1 MKIFNQLGYKVLDIE
16 VDDNSY
22 RHRVIMGEH
31 SLTLYYSLPEHVE
44 LPVGSYCEFQGETF
58 TLERPEAFKMKHSRY
73 FEYTVTMEAPEAKAK
88 IWKFR
93 NTVDGRLKFSL
104 TAKPVEHLQMF
115 VDNMNRRDK
124 GWTVGDCIDG
134 VEQCINYDHAFCLD
148 ALKQQASE
156 FKTEYEFKGK
166 RVSLKKVEYNKT
178 YPLPL
183 SYGRGNGFKSGV
195 GRTNTGEQ
203 PPVEIL
209 YVQGGTD
216 NLDPSKYGASELRLP
231 KSQQLGFD
239 GEHFDTED
247 GFNQDSSRLYITD
260 EDGLSI
266 RRYDKQLAS
275 LAEDSLDCSSI
286 SPKRVGEV
294 SKVITVDAETN
305 FYDFTDTTIPETL
318 NFEECLIEGETMTVI
333 FQTGMLAGREFEVKY
348 YHEAKTV
355 RGVKK
360 EARRFELV
368 PQEIDGQ
375 TMPNETFK
383 PREGDKYA
391 VFNCMM
397 PDAYICDNKT
407 KTGASWDM
415 FREAVKYL
423 FDNEDT
429 KLTFT
434 GELDGIWAKKD
445 WLNIGGR
452 IVLGGFIRFTDP
464 RFQPDPVLVR
474 ITGIKDYIN
483 KPYSPVIELSNT
495 TVSGGVSST
504 LKELQSQEV
513 LIEDNQRAA
522 LQFTKRRFRDARE
535 TIAMLE
541 ASLLDNFTGSISPIA
556 VQTMSLLVGDESL
569 QFRFVSSRTNP
580 VQVAH
585 AITWDNEQKQLTA
598 EAGIIQHMTLGIS
611 SLSSSHDTSEY
622 RFWDV
627 EEYMSG
633 RIEEG
638 EKKFYLYAKVSE
650 TGQTGSFLLSET
662 AIKMGQVSGFYH
674 LLVGVLNSEYDGE
687 RSFVTLY
694 GFTEVL
700 PGRVTTDRV
709 VSGDGQSYFDMIA
722 NALKLG
728 NKLSFNTQGDGLLR
742 LRGTLVQNEGGDES
756 YIGCYRGVWNA
767 AYVYYNGDEVT
778 FTANGLTSTYRYV
791 YATPSRG
798 VVPTNPTYWQILAEG
813 QKGDKGDKGDDGAD
827 GIDGLSPNTAYKSTV
842 FKRSN
847 TAPTTPTGGSYANP
861 VPTGWSDGV
870 PSGEEKLWASTRIF
884 SSDGL
889 DPQQASWTTPRQMTD
904 TADFDV
910 EFSSVDNPSAP
921 TGHPN
926 TNSQWTNTASKATI
940 WMATAVKNNGV
951 WGAWQISRIKG
962 EKGEDGTSI
971 KIKGTVSSVSDLP
984 TPPADSSDCYIVGQ
998 NLYVWDGDSWVNAG
1012 QFKGDKGDSGADGL
1026 DGVNAYVHIK
1036 YAKSLTEG
1044 DWSDN
1049 NGETPDKYIGI
1060 YCDSLP
1066 TDSMTWSKY
1075 SWSKWKGDDGF
1086 GYEYIYK
1093 RTTNQIAPSTPTTTS
1108 QNDDYV
1114 PSGWTDNPSGV
1125 SADYPYEWVCYR
1137 KKVDGV
1143 WGAFKGSASDPTQAS
1158 LWARYALPTNINL
1171 LEGTGFQNEEF
1182 KRFWDVVDSCSVKSG
1197 VTVND
1202 YKGNILTGTSG
1213 YQGRNAFRVGT
1224 KYSLNSINYKEV
1236 LRQPIRKKL
1245 KPSTWYTLSYW
1256 QRCSADSFMYED
1268 ITGSGYPFKRYELC
1282 LRSGQKYRC
1291 SVTGFVSS
1299 AAYLAGLSLSV
1310 FIYNSDWSWSKSVHI
1325 KSMAETTA
1333 TIDFDNVPA
1342 DGTYYIGVYAYPNT
1356 ETREDVTIRRL
1367 YLYNLN
1373 AHAAAYIFPSI
1384 IDTSYAGIVDGVS
1397 KTLNSDGAT
1406 YHGHGYWAF
1415 HSFTFRTKATIPT
1428 AEQYVLFRLLP
1439 ALTEAGNIYH
1449 TDICMPKLE
1458 EGKEATPY
1466 TEHDNDGH
1474 APYYELRYAKNA
1486 STSVP
1491 PSLDI
1496 TALEPSGWSTIQPS
1510 VSAFEYLWMTTAKK
1524 NFDGSLLETWSTPV
1538 RVTPYDGKD
1547 GRDGVNGSSPVM
1559 VYRGVYDSS
1568 KTYYGNANRLD
1579 CVKSGDTYYIARID
1593 AGTFSNVAP
1602 PNTNKW
1608 NSFGASFES
1617 VATNLLLAENANIG
1631 DWFMSGGKI
1640 VSTLS
1645 SGDIIELDAKN
1656 NRIYIKSATS
1666 GGDYAV
1672 ETGLGSQI
1680 ELNAATGIIEARSN
1694 GSTSAVSYMSPSGIF
1709 ANRAGTR
1716 CVAASSGLDQ
1726 RAAICGLGYGN
1737 LNKTEWDTGESTL
1750 LAAVYGYASNSGTAP
1765 AFGGYFFNLKANG
1778 LTLGIKKIFGT
1789 STSTTYLTDA
1799 QTLVVGL
1806 SSVKQNVYLPASDK
1820 QGQTIILKQLW
1831 TGYMRVYPR
1840 SGYKLFDDS
1849 TENEYYDVGQGQC
1862 LIAHF
1867 VKFSINGENVS
1878 VWTLSRF
1885 KY

>member
-166 RVSLKKVEYNKT
+166 RGALKKVEYNKT

-247 GFNQDSSRLYITD
+247 GFNKDSSRLYITD

-318 NFEECLIEGETMTVI
+318 NFEDCLIEGETMTVI

-348 YHEAKTV
+348 YHKAKTV

-452 IVLGGFIRFTDP
+452 IVLGGFIRFSDP

-921 TGHPN
+921 SGHPN

-984 TPPADSSDCYIVGQ
+984 TPPADPSDCYIVGQ

-1093 RTTNQIAPSTPTTTS
+1093 RTTSSSAPSTPTTTS
-1108 QNDDYV
+1108 QSDDYV
-1114 PSGWTDNPSGV
+1114 PSGWTDDPSGV
-1125 SADYPYEWVCYR
+1125 NATYKYEWLCYR

-1143 WGAFKGSASDPTQAS
+1143 WGKFIGSAANNAVAA
-1158 LWARYALPTNINL
+1158 LWAKY
-1171 LEGTGFQNEEF
+1171 GTDG
-1182 KRFWDVVDSCSVKSG
+1182 
-1197 VTVND
+1197 
-1202 YKGNILTGTSG
+1202 
-1213 YQGRNAFRVGT
+1213 
-1224 KYSLNSINYKEV
+1224 
-1236 LRQPIRKKL
+1236 
-1245 KPSTWYTLSYW
+1245 
-1256 QRCSADSFMYED
+1256 
-1268 ITGSGYPFKRYELC
+1268 
-1282 LRSGQKYRC
+1282 
-1291 SVTGFVSS
+1291 
-1299 AAYLAGLSLSV
+1299 
-1310 FIYNSDWSWSKSVHI
+1310 
-1325 KSMAETTA
+1325 
-1333 TIDFDNVPA
+1333 A
-1342 DGTYYIGVYAYPNT
+1342 DG
-1356 ETREDVTIRRL
+1356 
-1367 YLYNLN
+1367 
-1373 AHAAAYIFPSI
+1373 S
-1384 IDTSYAGIVDGVS
+1384 DG
-1397 KTLNSDGAT
+1397 SDGA
-1406 YHGHGYWAF
+1406 
-1415 HSFTFRTKATIPT
+1415 
-1428 AEQYVLFRLLP
+1428 
-1439 ALTEAGNIYH
+1439 
-1449 TDICMPKLE
+1449 D
-1458 EGKEATPY
+1458 
-1466 TEHDNDGH
+1466 
-1474 APYYELRYAKNA
+1474 APYYEIRYAKNG
-1486 STSVP
+1486 STTSA
-1491 PSLDI
+1491 PSLTK
-1496 TALEPSGWSTIQPS
+1496 TALNPSGWTTTQPTVSTGY
-1510 VSAFEYLWMTTAKK
+1510 YLWMTIAKK
-1524 NFDGSLLETWSTPV
+1524 SADGSTLIEQWSTPI
-1538 RVTPYDGKD
+1538 RITPYDGTDGKD
-1547 GRDGVNGSSPVM
+1547 GKSYAPVM
-1559 VYRGVYDSS
+1559 VYRGVYSAS

-1672 ETGLGSQI
+1672 ETGLGSKI

-1716 CVAASSGLDQ
+1716 CVSATTGCDQ
-1726 RAAICGLGYGN
+1726 RAAMCALGFGN
-1737 LNKTEWDTGESTL
+1737 LAKDEIIDTGDTNL
-1750 LAAVYGYASNSGTAP
+1750 IAGVYGYASNSSTA
-1765 AFGGYFFNLKANG
+1765 AAYGGYFYNLKANG

-1789 STSTTYLTDA
+1789 TTATTYLTDA
-1799 QTLVVGL
+1799 QTLCVGL

-1840 SGYKLFDDS
+1840 SGYKLYDDS

-1867 VKFSINGENVS
+1867 VKFAINGENVS

>member
-294 SKVITVDAETN
+294 SKVITVDKENN

-383 PREGDKYA
+383 PREGDTYA

-495 TVSGGVSST
+495 TVSGSVSST

-633 RIEEG
+633 RIEDG

-921 TGHPN
+921 SGHPN

-984 TPPADSSDCYIVGQ
+984 TPPADPSDCYIVGQ

-1012 QFKGDKGDSGADGL
+1012 QLKGDKGDSGADGL

-1093 RTTNQIAPSTPTTTS
+1093 RTTTSSAPSTPTGTS

-1114 PSGWTDNPSGV
+1114 PSGWTDDPSGV
-1125 SADYPYEWVCYR
+1125 NGTYKYEWLCYR
-1137 KKVDGV
+1137 KKVDGK
-1143 WGAFKGSASDPTQAS
+1143 WGSFIGSAANNAVAA
-1158 LWARYALPTNINL
+1158 LWAKF
-1171 LEGTGFQNEEF
+1171 GTDG
-1182 KRFWDVVDSCSVKSG
+1182 
-1197 VTVND
+1197 
-1202 YKGNILTGTSG
+1202 
-1213 YQGRNAFRVGT
+1213 
-1224 KYSLNSINYKEV
+1224 
-1236 LRQPIRKKL
+1236 
-1245 KPSTWYTLSYW
+1245 
-1256 QRCSADSFMYED
+1256 
-1268 ITGSGYPFKRYELC
+1268 
-1282 LRSGQKYRC
+1282 
-1291 SVTGFVSS
+1291 
-1299 AAYLAGLSLSV
+1299 
-1310 FIYNSDWSWSKSVHI
+1310 
-1325 KSMAETTA
+1325 
-1333 TIDFDNVPA
+1333 A
-1342 DGTYYIGVYAYPNT
+1342 DG
-1356 ETREDVTIRRL
+1356 
-1367 YLYNLN
+1367 
-1373 AHAAAYIFPSI
+1373 S
-1384 IDTSYAGIVDGVS
+1384 DG
-1397 KTLNSDGAT
+1397 SDGA
-1406 YHGHGYWAF
+1406 
-1415 HSFTFRTKATIPT
+1415 
-1428 AEQYVLFRLLP
+1428 
-1439 ALTEAGNIYH
+1439 
-1449 TDICMPKLE
+1449 D
-1458 EGKEATPY
+1458 
-1466 TEHDNDGH
+1466 
-1474 APYYELRYAKNA
+1474 APYYEIRYAKNG
-1486 STSVP
+1486 STTTA
-1491 PSLDI
+1491 PSLTK
-1496 TALEPSGWSTIQPS
+1496 TALNPSGWSTTQPS
-1510 VSAFEYLWMTTAKK
+1510 VSTGYYLWMTIAKK
-1524 NFDGSLLETWSTPV
+1524 SADGSTLIEQWSTPI
-1538 RVTPYDGKD
+1538 RITPYDGTDGKD
-1547 GRDGVNGSSPVM
+1547 GKSYAPVM
-1559 VYRGVYDSS
+1559 VYRGVYSAS

-1737 LNKTEWDTGESTL
+1737 LNKTEWNTGESTL

-1778 LTLGIKKIFGT
+1778 LTLGIKKIFGK
-1789 STSTTYLTDA
+1789 STTTTYLTDA

>member
-22 RHRVIMGEH
+22 RHMVIMGEH
-31 SLTLYYSLPEHVE
+31 SLTLYFSLPEHVE
-44 LPVGSYCEFQGETF
+44 IPVGSYCEFQGETF
-58 TLERPEAFKMKHSRY
+58 TLERPEALKMKHSRL

-104 TAKPVEHLQMF
+104 TAKPIEHLQMF

-166 RVSLKKVEYNKT
+166 RVSLKKVEYNKNN
-178 YPLPL
+178 PLPL

-195 GRTNTGEQ
+195 GRTNTGDT

-209 YVQGGTD
+209 YVQGGSD

-231 KSQQLGFD
+231 KGKQLGYD

-247 GFNQDSSRLYITD
+247 GFNKAASRLYITD

-266 RRYDKQLAS
+266 RRYDKQLSS

-286 SPKRVGEV
+286 CPKRVGVV
-294 SKVITVDAETN
+294 SKVITVDKENN
-305 FYDFTDTTIPETL
+305 FYDFTDTTIPESL
-318 NFEECLIEGETMTVI
+318 NFEDCLIEGETMTVI
-333 FQTGMLAGREFEVKY
+333 FQSGMLAGREFEVKY
-348 YHEAKTV
+348 YHQKKTV
-355 RGVKK
+355 RGVEK

-368 PQEIDGQ
+368 PQELDGQ

-391 VFNCMM
+391 VFKCMM
-397 PDAYICDNKT
+397 PDAYICDDET

-415 FREAVKYL
+415 FREAVKYI

-429 KLTFT
+429 KFTFT

-452 IVLGGFIRFTDP
+452 IVLGGFILFTDP
-464 RFQPDPVLVR
+464 RFQPDGVLVR

-495 TVSGGVSST
+495 TVSGSVSST

-513 LIEDNQRAA
+513 LIEDNKRAA

-569 QFRFVSSRTNP
+569 QFRFVSSHTNP

-598 EAGIIQHMTLGIS
+598 DAGIIQHMTLGIS
-611 SLSSSHDTSEY
+611 SLSSSHNTSEY

-627 EEYMSG
+627 EKYISG
-633 RIEEG
+633 RIEES

-650 TGQTGSFLLSET
+650 KGQTGSFLLSET

-742 LRGTLVQNEGGDES
+742 LRGTLVQNDGGDES

-778 FTANGLTSTYRYV
+778 YTANGLTSTYRYV
-791 YATPSRG
+791 YATPSKG
-798 VVPTNPTYWQILAEG
+798 VVPTNTTYWQILAEG
-813 QKGDKGDKGDDGAD
+813 QKGDKGDKGEDGAD
-827 GIDGLSPNTAYKSTV
+827 GLDGLSPNTAYKSTV

-861 VPTGWSDGV
+861 VPSGWSDGV

-921 TGHPN
+921 SGHPN
-926 TNSQWTNTASKATI
+926 TNSQWTNTASAATI
-940 WMATAVKNNGV
+940 WMATSVKSNGV

-984 TPPADSSDCYIVGQ
+984 TPPADPSDCYIVGQ
-998 NLYVWDGDSWVNAG
+998 NLYVWDGDSWINAG
-1012 QFKGDKGDSGADGL
+1012 QFKGDKGENGADGL
-1026 DGVNAYVHIK
+1026 NGVNAYVHIK
-1036 YAKSLTEG
+1036 YAKSLTTN

-1093 RTTNQIAPSTPTTTS
+1093 RTTSNSAPSTPTGTS

-1125 SADYPYEWVCYR
+1125 SATYKYEWICYR
-1137 KKVDGV
+1137 KKVDGK
-1143 WGAFKGSASDPTQAS
+1143 WGKFIGSAANTAVAA
-1158 LWARYALPTNINL
+1158 LWAKF
-1171 LEGTGFQNEEF
+1171 GT
-1182 KRFWDVVDSCSVKSG
+1182 D
-1197 VTVND
+1197 
-1202 YKGNILTGTSG
+1202 
-1213 YQGRNAFRVGT
+1213 
-1224 KYSLNSINYKEV
+1224 
-1236 LRQPIRKKL
+1236 
-1245 KPSTWYTLSYW
+1245 
-1256 QRCSADSFMYED
+1256 
-1268 ITGSGYPFKRYELC
+1268 GSDG
-1282 LRSGQKYRC
+1282 
-1291 SVTGFVSS
+1291 
-1299 AAYLAGLSLSV
+1299 
-1310 FIYNSDWSWSKSVHI
+1310 SD
-1325 KSMAETTA
+1325 
-1333 TIDFDNVPA
+1333 
-1342 DGTYYIGVYAYPNT
+1342 G
-1356 ETREDVTIRRL
+1356 
-1367 YLYNLN
+1367 
-1373 AHAAAYIFPSI
+1373 
-1384 IDTSYAGIVDGVS
+1384 
-1397 KTLNSDGAT
+1397 SDGA
-1406 YHGHGYWAF
+1406 
-1415 HSFTFRTKATIPT
+1415 
-1428 AEQYVLFRLLP
+1428 
-1439 ALTEAGNIYH
+1439 
-1449 TDICMPKLE
+1449 D
-1458 EGKEATPY
+1458 
-1466 TEHDNDGH
+1466 
-1474 APYYELRYAKNA
+1474 APYYEIRYAKNG
-1486 STSVP
+1486 STTSA
-1491 PSLDI
+1491 PSLTK
-1496 TALEPSGWSTIQPS
+1496 TALNPSGWTTTQPTVSTGY
-1510 VSAFEYLWMTTAKK
+1510 YLWMTIAKK
-1524 NFDGSLLETWSTPV
+1524 SADGSTLIEQWSTPI
-1538 RVTPYDGKD
+1538 RITPYDGTDGKD
-1547 GRDGVNGSSPVM
+1547 GKNYAPVM
-1559 VYRGVYDSS
+1559 VYRGVYSAS

-1656 NRIYIKSATS
+1656 NRIYIKSARS

-1672 ETGLGSQI
+1672 ETGLGSKI

-1716 CVAASSGLDQ
+1716 CVSATTGCDQ
-1726 RAAICGLGYGN
+1726 RAAVCALGFGN
-1737 LNKTEWDTGESTL
+1737 LAKNEIIDTGDTNL
-1750 LAAVYGYASNSGTAP
+1750 IAGVYGYASNSSTAVSY
-1765 AFGGYFFNLKANG
+1765 GGYFYNLKANG

-1789 STSTTYLTDA
+1789 ATTSTFLTDA

-1831 TGYMRVYPR
+1831 AGYMRVYPR
-1840 SGYKLFDDS
+1840 SGYKLFDDN
-1849 TENEYYDVGQGQC
+1849 TENEYYDVGMGQC

-1867 VKFSINGENVS
+1867 VKFAINGENVS

-1885 KY
+1885 KF

>member
-247 GFNQDSSRLYITD
+247 GFNKDSSHLYITD

-318 NFEECLIEGETMTVI
+318 NFEDCLIEGETMTVI

-348 YHEAKTV
+348 YHKAKTV

-383 PREGDKYA
+383 PSEGDKYA

-495 TVSGGVSST
+495 TVSGSVSST
-504 LKELQSQEV
+504 LKELQAQEV

-798 VVPTNPTYWQILAEG
+798 VPPTIVTYWQVVAAGAKGDAGKDGTSVKILGTLSSTTELPTSG
-813 QKGDKGDKGDDGAD
+813 NTQGDGYLINGELYVWDGSKWNNVGSIKGDKGDTGDKGDDGMDAPYYEIRYAKN
-827 GIDGLSPNTAYKSTV
+827 GST
-842 FKRSN
+842 
-847 TAPTTPTGGSYANP
+847 T
-861 VPTGWSDGV
+861 
-870 PSGEEKLWASTRIF
+870 
-884 SSDGL
+884 
-889 DPQQASWTTPRQMTD
+889 
-904 TADFDV
+904 
-910 EFSSVDNPSAP
+910 SAP
-921 TGHPN
+921 
-926 TNSQWTNTASKATI
+926 
-940 WMATAVKNNGV
+940 
-951 WGAWQISRIKG
+951 
-962 EKGEDGTSI
+962 
-971 KIKGTVSSVSDLP
+971 
-984 TPPADSSDCYIVGQ
+984 
-998 NLYVWDGDSWVNAG
+998 
-1012 QFKGDKGDSGADGL
+1012 
-1026 DGVNAYVHIK
+1026 
-1036 YAKSLTEG
+1036 SLTKTAL
-1044 DWSDN
+1044 N
-1049 NGETPDKYIGI
+1049 
-1060 YCDSLP
+1060 
-1066 TDSMTWSKY
+1066 
-1075 SWSKWKGDDGF
+1075 
-1086 GYEYIYK
+1086 
-1093 RTTNQIAPSTPTTTS
+1093 
-1108 QNDDYV
+1108 
-1114 PSGWTDNPSGV
+1114 PSGWT
-1125 SADYPYEWVCYR
+1125 
-1137 KKVDGV
+1137 
-1143 WGAFKGSASDPTQAS
+1143 
-1158 LWARYALPTNINL
+1158 
-1171 LEGTGFQNEEF
+1171 
-1182 KRFWDVVDSCSVKSG
+1182 
-1197 VTVND
+1197 
-1202 YKGNILTGTSG
+1202 
-1213 YQGRNAFRVGT
+1213 
-1224 KYSLNSINYKEV
+1224 
-1236 LRQPIRKKL
+1236 
-1245 KPSTWYTLSYW
+1245 
-1256 QRCSADSFMYED
+1256 
-1268 ITGSGYPFKRYELC
+1268 
-1282 LRSGQKYRC
+1282 
-1291 SVTGFVSS
+1291 
-1299 AAYLAGLSLSV
+1299 
-1310 FIYNSDWSWSKSVHI
+1310 
-1325 KSMAETTA
+1325 TT
-1333 TIDFDNVPA
+1333 
-1342 DGTYYIGVYAYPNT
+1342 
-1356 ETREDVTIRRL
+1356 
-1367 YLYNLN
+1367 
-1373 AHAAAYIFPSI
+1373 
-1384 IDTSYAGIVDGVS
+1384 
-1397 KTLNSDGAT
+1397 
-1406 YHGHGYWAF
+1406 
-1415 HSFTFRTKATIPT
+1415 
-1428 AEQYVLFRLLP
+1428 
-1439 ALTEAGNIYH
+1439 
-1449 TDICMPKLE
+1449 
-1458 EGKEATPY
+1458 
-1466 TEHDNDGH
+1466 
-1474 APYYELRYAKNA
+1474 
-1486 STSVP
+1486 
-1491 PSLDI
+1491 
-1496 TALEPSGWSTIQPS
+1496 QPS
-1510 VSAFEYLWMTTAKK
+1510 VSTGYYLWMTIAKK
-1524 NFDGSLLETWSTPV
+1524 TADGSSLIEQWSKPI
-1538 RVTPYDGKD
+1538 RITPYDGTD
-1547 GRDGVNGSSPVM
+1547 GKNGSSPVM
-1559 VYRGVYDSS
+1559 VYRGVYSTS

-1737 LNKTEWDTGESTL
+1737 LNKTEWDTGESSL

-1765 AFGGYFFNLKANG
+1765 AYGGYFFNLKANG

-1789 STSTTYLTDA
+1789 TTATTYLTDA
-1799 QTLVVGL
+1799 QTLCVGL

>member
-178 YPLPL
+178 YPLSL

-247 GFNQDSSRLYITD
+247 GFNKDSSRLYITD

-318 NFEECLIEGETMTVI
+318 NFEDCLIEGETMTVI

-348 YHEAKTV
+348 YHKAKTV

-407 KTGASWDM
+407 KKGASWDM

-423 FDNEDT
+423 FDNEDM

-921 TGHPN
+921 SGHPN

-984 TPPADSSDCYIVGQ
+984 TPPADPSDCYIVGQ

-1093 RTTNQIAPSTPTTTS
+1093 RTTSSSAPSTPTTTS
-1108 QNDDYV
+1108 QSDDYV
-1114 PSGWTDNPSGV
+1114 PSGWTDDPSGV
-1125 SADYPYEWVCYR
+1125 NATYKYEWLCYR

-1143 WGAFKGSASDPTQAS
+1143 WGKFIGSAANNAVAA
-1158 LWARYALPTNINL
+1158 LWAKY
-1171 LEGTGFQNEEF
+1171 GTDG
-1182 KRFWDVVDSCSVKSG
+1182 
-1197 VTVND
+1197 
-1202 YKGNILTGTSG
+1202 
-1213 YQGRNAFRVGT
+1213 
-1224 KYSLNSINYKEV
+1224 
-1236 LRQPIRKKL
+1236 
-1245 KPSTWYTLSYW
+1245 
-1256 QRCSADSFMYED
+1256 
-1268 ITGSGYPFKRYELC
+1268 
-1282 LRSGQKYRC
+1282 
-1291 SVTGFVSS
+1291 
-1299 AAYLAGLSLSV
+1299 
-1310 FIYNSDWSWSKSVHI
+1310 
-1325 KSMAETTA
+1325 
-1333 TIDFDNVPA
+1333 A
-1342 DGTYYIGVYAYPNT
+1342 DG
-1356 ETREDVTIRRL
+1356 
-1367 YLYNLN
+1367 
-1373 AHAAAYIFPSI
+1373 S
-1384 IDTSYAGIVDGVS
+1384 DG
-1397 KTLNSDGAT
+1397 SDGA
-1406 YHGHGYWAF
+1406 
-1415 HSFTFRTKATIPT
+1415 
-1428 AEQYVLFRLLP
+1428 
-1439 ALTEAGNIYH
+1439 
-1449 TDICMPKLE
+1449 D
-1458 EGKEATPY
+1458 
-1466 TEHDNDGH
+1466 
-1474 APYYELRYAKNA
+1474 APYYEIRYAKNG
-1486 STSVP
+1486 STTSA
-1491 PSLDI
+1491 PSLTK
-1496 TALEPSGWSTIQPS
+1496 TALNPSGWTTTQPTVSTGY
-1510 VSAFEYLWMTTAKK
+1510 YLWMTIAKK
-1524 NFDGSLLETWSTPV
+1524 SADGSTLIEQWSTPI
-1538 RVTPYDGKD
+1538 RITPYDGTDGKD
-1547 GRDGVNGSSPVM
+1547 GKSYAPVM
-1559 VYRGVYDSS
+1559 VYRGVYSAS

-1656 NRIYIKSATS
+1656 NRICIKSATS

-1672 ETGLGSQI
+1672 ETRLGSKI

-1709 ANRAGTR
+1709 ANMAGTR
-1716 CVAASSGLDQ
+1716 CVSATTGCDQ
-1726 RAAICGLGYGN
+1726 RAAMCALGFGN
-1737 LNKTEWDTGESTL
+1737 LAKYEIIDTGDTNL
-1750 LAAVYGYASNSGTAP
+1750 IAGVYGYASNSSTA
-1765 AFGGYFFNLKANG
+1765 AAYGGYFYNLKANG
-1778 LTLGIKKIFGT
+1778 LTLGIKKIFGKT
-1789 STSTTYLTDA
+1789 TATTYLTDE

-1840 SGYKLFDDS
+1840 SGYKLYDDS

-1867 VKFSINGENVS
+1867 VEFNIYGENVS